1 MSAIA
6 PAIAISGDGAL
17 ITPSAQP
24 GNAPKKKLP
33 AGATGA
39 AALLGAAKPEV
50 IELMKKQEV
59 LDKVVDRITGGQ
71 EEQNRDRIPG
81 FSEVEVDPGVNRITL
96 HWKGE
101 LSDTVHGVLQDL
113 PKDVSVQVVPAK
125 YSKAELHAAREKLLS
140 NGKPI
145 PIAAKRPSH
154 INSIGPSLD
163 GSGLDLGYETDDERA
178 PEMQAVL
185 PPLPA
190 EELTPQVEAI
200 ASAIAGVEVHARH
213 QAMVVDLTRGE
224 DSEPWYGGAGIH
236 QPAGGTI
243 CSTGFGVYKPSAQG
257 KNFVTTAWHCGA
269 GSYETW
275 YSHQYMGYANEGDG
289 NAADDTIGIIPRD
302 SQHSG
307 GYVYGGPWNESSG
320 YALQVSGFG
329 GNNVG
334 DYVCHSAANS
344 GAHCGLRVL
353 QVDRQ
358 IQGPNKVWRKFA
370 DQVVQTDPNDIA
382 AANGDS
388 GGPVVTELGGGKL
401 QARGTITSLEKETN
415 CGGRATSDGGTR
427 TPWCFNGMWYV
438 PISQTLADMGWVL
451 RTDNP

>member
-6 PAIAISGDGAL
+6 PAIAISEDGAL
-17 ITPSAQP
+17 TAPSAQP

-81 FSEVEVDPGVNRITL
+81 FSEVEVDPGVN
-96 HWKGE
+96 
-101 LSDTVHGVLQDL
+101 
-113 PKDVSVQVVPAK
+113 
-125 YSKAELHAAREKLLS
+125 
-140 NGKPI
+140 
-145 PIAAKRPSH
+145 
-154 INSIGPSLD
+154 
-163 GSGLDLGYETDDERA
+163 
-178 PEMQAVL
+178 
-185 PPLPA
+185 
-190 EELTPQVEAI
+190 
-200 ASAIAGVEVHARH
+200 
-213 QAMVVDLTRGE
+213 
-224 DSEPWYGGAGIH
+224 
-236 QPAGGTI
+236 
-243 CSTGFGVYKPSAQG
+243 
-257 KNFVTTAWHCGA
+257 
-269 GSYETW
+269 
-275 YSHQYMGYANEGDG
+275 EGDG
-289 NAADDTIGIIPRD
+289 NAADDTIGIVPRD

-320 YALQVSGFG
+320 YALQVSGSG